1 VTRRLLSGN
10 EAIAL
15 GAWEAGV
22 ALGCG
27 YPGTPSTEIIEALH
41 PYPGVYTEW
50 SVNEK
55 VAYEVALGAAVA
67 GGRALVSMKHVGV
80 NVAAD
85 PLFTSAYTGV
95 EAGLVVVTADDPSMH
110 SSQNEQDNRHYAVA
124 AKIPMFEPSDSA
136 EARTLTRAAFE
147 LSEAFDTPVFLRTTT
162 RLSHSKGVVD
172 VDGGATPA
180 RHTPELQH
188 KPAKYVMI
196 PGNARLR
203 RVALEE
209 RWTRLLQAVE
219 THPANRVEHGTSSVG
234 VITSGV
240 PYTYVKEVLPDA
252 GVLKL
257 GIVHPLPRRLIED
270 FANRYGTVYV
280 VEELDPVIETQLR
293 AWGIDCRGKDVFP
306 AIGEFSP
313 EVLRAA
319 LGLPQHGMEAPSLPV
334 PPRRPGLCVGCPH
347 AAVFNALRARDMI
360 VSGDIGCY
368 SLGVLPPYS
377 AMDTLVDMGAS
388 ITMAQGMDAVL
399 PSGED
404 RRRVAAVIGD
414 STFAHS
420 GLTGL
425 LNAVWN
431 KRDGLYIVLDNAT
444 TAMTGTQPNPL
455 SGERI
460 GREDAPALDY
470 RHLARAFNIP
480 DENVRV
486 IDGTDRHEIEAAID
500 DLAGRSGVRFL
511 AVIAMCVI
519 EAKDLRKL
527 GRYEDKKQR
536 RALLPLAAVTGCC
549 DG

>member
-1 VTRRLLSGN
+1 MTRRLLSGN

-27 YPGTPSTEIIEALH
+27 YPGTPSTEIIEALFD
-41 PYPGVYTEW
+41 YPGVYTEW

-55 VAYEVALGAAVA
+55 VAYEVAMGAAVA
-67 GGRALVSMKHVGV
+67 GGRALVAMKHVGV

-95 EAGLVVVTADDPSMH
+95 EAGLVCVTADDPSMH
-110 SSQNEQDNRHYAVA
+110 SSQNEQDNRNYAVA
-124 AKIPMFEPSDSA
+124 AKIPMFEPADSA
-136 EARTLTRAAFE
+136 EARTFTRAAFA
-147 LSEAFDTPVFLRTTT
+147 LSEEFDTPVFLRTTT
-162 RLSHSKGVVD
+162 RLSHSRGVVE
-172 VDGGATPA
+172 VDDAPPVPD
-180 RHTPELQH
+180 RHPVALRH
-188 KPAKYVMI
+188 NPSKYVMI
-196 PGNARLR
+196 PANARRR
-203 RVALEE
+203 RVALAE
-209 RWTRLLQAVE
+209 RWERLCAAVE
-219 THPANRVEHGTSSVG
+219 THPANRVEHGSGPVG

-240 PYTYVKEVLPDA
+240 VYEHVREVLPDVA
-252 GVLKL
+252 VLKL

-270 FANRYGTVYV
+270 FAARYPTLYI
-280 VEELDPVIETQLR
+280 VEELDPVIETQVR
-293 AWGIDCRGKDVFP
+293 AWGIACHGKDVFP

-313 EVLRAA
+313 ETVRAGF
-319 LGLPQHGMEAPSLPV
+319 GLPRRAGPTPSLAV
-334 PPRRPGLCVGCPH
+334 PPRPPGLCVGCPH
-347 AAVFNALRARDMI
+347 GAVFTALRERDMI

-377 AMDTLVDMGAS
+377 AMDTLLDMGAS
-388 ITMAQGMDAVL
+388 LTMAQGMDAVL
-399 PSGED
+399 ASGED

-444 TAMTGTQPNPL
+444 TAMTGSQPNPL

-470 RHLARAFNIP
+470 WHLARAVGIP

-486 IDGTDRHEIEAAID
+486 IDGSDKRAVVTAID
-500 DLAGRSGVRFL
+500 DLAGKPGVRLL

-519 EAKDLRKL
+519 EAKDLRRL
-527 GRYEDKKQR
+527 GRYDDKKAR
-536 RALLPLAAVTGCC
+536 RALLPLAARCC
-549 DG
+549 GE